1 MKRLRRHLGRL
12 SVAVLRCCEKVAT
25 SPKGSMRGTRRLA
38 HARLSENK
46 NDDRIPRGPVTRGAE
61 SALPLVRTCFR
72 SVLTLPRRVPAGVLV
87 VPLALL
93 LFLLTI
99 TDDSITALTVVPL
112 WVLLPPLVL
121 LLLLLV
127 FAQHGRLTVRTAVPV
142 WTFLVPV
149 PLLLLLLGLARTSTP
164 PAPVQQAATRVITWP
179 LLFGQAKPLQP
190 SPVARPQVV
199 KRVLY
204 SGNGR
209 GSATYGATAHTS
221 HAPAPSAT
229 APGTMVIHNSPR
241 TAVVGQ
247 AERGARHVF
256 AQGLGTASPSE
267 RRVAPRTSGGRTPR
281 SAAGPDGRR

>member
-46 NDDRIPRGPVTRGAE
+46 NDDRIPREPVTRVGA

-93 LFLLTI
+93 FYLLTI
-99 TDDSITALTVVPL
+99 TDDSITALTMVPL

-142 WTFLVPV
+142 WTLLVPIT
-149 PLLLLLLGLARTSTP
+149 LLLLLLGLARISTP
-164 PAPVQQAATRVITWP
+164 LAQQAATTVSTGP
-179 LLFGQAKPLQP
+179 QQFGQVKPLQP
-190 SPVARPQVV
+190 SPVA
-199 KRVLY
+199 
-204 SGNGR
+204 
-209 GSATYGATAHTS
+209 
-221 HAPAPSAT
+221 
-229 APGTMVIHNSPR
+229 PR
-241 TAVVGQ
+241 IQ
-247 AERGARHVF
+247 L
-256 AQGLGTASPSE
+256 QPLP
-267 RRVAPRTSGGRTPR
+267 
-281 SAAGPDGRR
+281 